1 MYIVL
6 LKLSLAPAVVSE
18 KNVMKE
24 AQRDNILKYIP
35 LLRDPLYKLDK
46 AANHLEMWLHGTL
59 PKAPL
64 LDVSAWLSLGFQL
77 NFFGSNK

>member
-1 MYIVL
+1 MYIFL

-59 PKAPL
+59 PPVL
-64 LDVSAWLSLGFQL
+64 PSYVVRGFLLGF
-77 NFFGSNK
+77 FFDSM